1 MWLLVAS
8 KYVEN
13 LSGGGTATWTKYR
26 YIRDE
31 DVKRFVCDDLN
42 HTDKIIRIELEG
54 ETIEDVGN
62 VSKAPWYD

>member
-42 HTDKIIRIELEG
+42 HTDKIIRIDWIIG
-54 ETIEDVGN
+54 
-62 VSKAPWYD
+62 